1 MICVSGGFLNH
12 KTKVCIWVQYV
23 ELASTTDLGSSVS
36 ADERNL
42 IKLGMHFQAK
52 FTNFER
58 PLQFCG
64 VLGACVN
71 YTSSISSASSLLS
84 SSK

>member
-1 MICVSGGFLNH
+1 MSVDDFLNH
-12 KTKVCIWVQYV
+12 KTKVCIWVQSV
-23 ELASTTDLGSSVS
+23 GLASITDLGNSVS

-58 PLQFCG
+58 PLQFYC
-64 VLGACVN
+64 VLGPCVN
-71 YTSSISSASSLLS
+71 DRSSISSASSLLS
-84 SSK
+84 TPK